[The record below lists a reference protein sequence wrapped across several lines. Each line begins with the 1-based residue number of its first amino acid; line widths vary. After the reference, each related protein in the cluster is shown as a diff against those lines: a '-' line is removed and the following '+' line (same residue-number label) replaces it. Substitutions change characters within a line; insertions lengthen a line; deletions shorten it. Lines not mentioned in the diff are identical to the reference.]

1 MKLEKLLM
9 FFQIFMNRI
18 KDITQFKKQT
28 IQFFVENISLKIQQS
43 LLENL
48 TSSTP
53 KNTLHCRKSG
63 SDSNFNHFQPIY
75 LFFLIFSLNPPWW
88 KNPCLIGLNF
98 NSSSLC
104 LLHNFILGSRVLSS
118 FYITHY
124 FPSCHPTIPSWNN
137 TTYFSHPKFLT
148 IYFFAKI
155 DNTKYLIVIYWFQ
168 THSAKIQTSQIVLKI
183 RAKNAEQFKS
193 FHFTQIK
200 FKFCCQGME
209 NVFWGSHLSQ
219 YKDST

>member
-1 MKLEKLLM
+1 MSK
-9 FFQIFMNRI
+9 IFHWKSN
-18 KDITQFKKQT
+18 KAC
-28 IQFFVENISLKIQQS
+28 LKIWPV
-43 LLENL
+43 LLQKILFTVEKVDLTQISIIFNL
-48 TSSTP
+48 ST
-53 KNTLHCRKSG
+53 C
-63 SDSNFNHFQPIY
+63 
-75 LFFLIFSLNPPWW
+75 FFLIFSLNPPWW

-137 TTYFSHPKFLT
+137 TIYFSHPKFLT

-168 THSAKIQTSQIVLKI
+168 TYSAKIQTSQIVLKI